1 MAADTP
7 LGRTPRRVAV
17 TGIGVMS
24 PLGNSE
30 QAFFEAL
37 RNGSSGIRRI
47 DAPFAGRLANRIAAP
62 VDFDAASHF
71 PPPKLRM
78 LDRFSQLALLAAQ
91 QAMAGANLQLD
102 ASERSRA
109 GVFIGTGM
117 GGGHTTDD
125 GYQALYANG
134 ATRLPPFT
142 VLMAMQNAAAAWIG
156 IEHGFNGPNLTFST
170 ACSSSAVAIGEA
182 CRRIRD
188 GEADVVLAGGSEAPL
203 NFGTLKAWEALRT
216 LASEDAQDPAASC
229 KPFSRDRT
237 GMVLGEGAAML
248 VLEDW
253 ERAQRRGARIR
264 GELLGYGLCTDND
277 HITRPTAQGQAR
289 AMQLALESA
298 GLPAH
303 AIGHI
308 NAHGTGTVANDAVE
322 TAAIKQ
328 VFGAHAPDLPIS
340 ATKSMHGHLLGAGA
354 ALELV
359 ATLLALEHA
368 TLPPTI
374 NLVQPDPEC
383 DLDYI
388 SEGARHVTGIDVA
401 MSNSFAF
408 GGTNA
413 VLICGTAGRQA

>member
-7 LGRTPRRVAV
+7 ARRTPRRVAV
-17 TGIGVMS
+17 TGIGIMS

-37 RNGSSGIRRI
+37 RDGRSGIRRI
-47 DAPFAGRLANRIAAP
+47 DAPFAARLANRIAAP
-62 VDFDAASHF
+62 VDFEAAAHF

-78 LDRFSQLALLAAQ
+78 LDRFSQLALLAAE
-91 QAMAGANLQLD
+91 QAMGAANLQLD

-109 GVFIGTGM
+109 GVFVGTGM

-125 GYQALYANG
+125 GYQALYANA

-156 IEHGFNGPNLTFST
+156 IEHGLSGPNLTFST

-188 GEADVVLAGGSEAPL
+188 GEADVMLAGGCEAPL

-216 LASEDAQDPAASC
+216 LASEDVQDPAASC
-229 KPFSRDRT
+229 KPFARDRT

-264 GELLGYGLCTDND
+264 GEILGYGLCTDND
-277 HITRPTAQGQAR
+277 HITRPTVDGQAR
-289 AMQLALESA
+289 AMQLGLESA
-298 GLPAH
+298 GVPAH
-303 AIGHI
+303 AIGYI
-308 NAHGTGTVANDAVE
+308 NAHGTGTLANDAVE

-328 VFGAHAPDLPIS
+328 VFGAHAPAIPIS

-374 NLVQPDPEC
+374 NLVHADPEC
-383 DLDYI
+383 DLDYVN
-388 SEGARHVTGIDVA
+388 EGARNVPGVEVA

-413 VLICGTAGRQA
+413 VLVCGAAGRQA

>member
-24 PLGNSE
+24 SLGNSE

-203 NFGTLKAWEALRT
+203 TFGTLKAWEALRT
-216 LASEDAQDPAASC
+216 LASEDVHDPAASC

-374 NLVQPDPEC
+374 NLVQPDPDC

-413 VLICGTAGRQA
+413 VLICGTAGRHA